1 MDLSPEKLCLKWGEF
16 QENIISSYHNL
27 RRESEYSDVTLVC
40 EEDQYIKAHKIILTA
55 CSPFC
60 STILKK
66 TEHFHPI
73 IYMRGMKAKDL
84 ASIVDFVYH
93 REANVYQ
100 EDLEGF
106 LSLAEELKVKG
117 LARSQSN
124 TKEPSENAKEELNGQ
139 NSQQKTTLKQE
150 NCIEPIEEGEDLR
163 DTTQNDSKHLIQRV
177 DTRKLILATN
187 TTMEDLR

>member
-55 CSPFC
+55 CSPFF

-117 LARSQSN
+117 LARSQS
-124 TKEPSENAKEELNGQ
+124 
-139 NSQQKTTLKQE
+139 KQ
-150 NCIEPIEEGEDLR
+150 R
-163 DTTQNDSKHLIQRV
+163 TQ
-177 DTRKLILATN
+177 
-187 TTMEDLR
+187 